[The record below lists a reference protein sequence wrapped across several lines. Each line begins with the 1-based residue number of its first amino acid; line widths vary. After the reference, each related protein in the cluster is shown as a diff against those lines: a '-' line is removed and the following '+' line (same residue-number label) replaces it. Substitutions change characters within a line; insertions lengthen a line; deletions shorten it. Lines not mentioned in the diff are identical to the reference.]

1 MGDSVILHSDLNS
14 FYASVEMML
23 DPSLR
28 GKAVAVCGS
37 TEDRH
42 GIVLAKS
49 DLAKKAGIKTGM
61 VNWEARQ
68 LCKDLIVVPPHYD
81 QYLKYSKLTQA
92 IYQRYTDLIEPFG
105 MDECWLDVT
114 GSNLYGSGKEIA
126 EKIRKSCREE
136 LGLTVSIG
144 VSYNKIFAKLGSDM
158 KKPDAITEISR
169 ETFKEKVWPLD
180 CSEMIYCGRAT
191 SAKLAKYGIHTIVQP
206 WEFAIVQA
214 EIKRRRSLPRRYS
227 GQSVLATHII
237 CGDCGDYYG
246 SKTWHSTSKY
256 RRTIWQ
262 CNSKFSGG
270 QKCKTP
276 HLDEEQVKSAFIA
289 AFNTL
294 IENRDALIEDGIII
308 QRTLTDCTEI
318 DSQIA
323 AALEEQEVVTELI
336 RKCIAQNATDAL
348 DQEDYAKRYTALMDR
363 FEAIAEKLA
372 ELNERKQARDDQACM
387 IGGFLFEL
395 KERDEAL
402 TEFDPYIWAITLDVV
417 TAYSDGRLVFKFRNG
432 LEIEA

>member
-191 SAKLAKYGIHTIVQP
+191 SAKLAKYGIHTIGEV
-206 WEFAIVQA
+206 AAA
-214 EIKRRRSLPRRYS
+214 EPAFLKSRRSQGHRPSSDPQIRRS
-227 GQSVLATHII
+227 EA
-237 CGDCGDYYG
+237 
-246 SKTWHSTSKY
+246 
-256 RRTIWQ
+256 
-262 CNSKFSGG
+262 
-270 QKCKTP
+270 
-276 HLDEEQVKSAFIA
+276 
-289 AFNTL
+289 
-294 IENRDALIEDGIII
+294 
-308 QRTLTDCTEI
+308 QRH
-318 DSQIA
+318 
-323 AALEEQEVVTELI
+323 
-336 RKCIAQNATDAL
+336 
-348 DQEDYAKRYTALMDR
+348 
-363 FEAIAEKLA
+363 
-372 ELNERKQARDDQACM
+372 
-387 IGGFLFEL
+387 
-395 KERDEAL
+395 
-402 TEFDPYIWAITLDVV
+402 
-417 TAYSDGRLVFKFRNG
+417 
-432 LEIEA
+432 